1 MVCGGHPYSEDL
13 LKKGNFIPPTI
24 FADVTPEMEIFQNE
38 IFGPVAC
45 VTPFDTEEEAVSLA
59 NATKYGLAGGVF
71 TKDIKR
77 AIRVADRI
85 NSGQI
90 YINNYFSKGMIE
102 SPGTGWKESGIGIAG
117 IHKYMISK
125 TVFVETIDNVLPP
138 I

>member
-1 MVCGGHPYSEDL
+1 M
-13 LKKGNFIPPTI
+13 
-24 FADVTPEMEIFQNE
+24 
-38 IFGPVAC
+38 
-45 VTPFDTEEEAVSLA
+45 A

-125 TVFVETIDNVLPP
+125 TVFVETVDNVLLP